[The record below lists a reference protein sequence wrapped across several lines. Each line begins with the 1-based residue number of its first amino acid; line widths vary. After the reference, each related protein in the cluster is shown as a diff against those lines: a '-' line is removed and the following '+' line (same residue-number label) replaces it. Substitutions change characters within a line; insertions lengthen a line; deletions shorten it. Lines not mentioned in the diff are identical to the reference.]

1 MFLEEGEGEGDEG
14 WRRLSPPKGKEE
26 EEGLQEEPE
35 EEDPE
40 ISLRGEMEG
49 PEEAGHGD
57 EGEGKDEHERQEPL
71 PVHPQE
77 AEDPSLRFLPIK
89 NEEDE
94 KDEEGDGD
102 IEPEGI
108 GI

>member
-26 EEGLQEEPE
+26 EEGLQEEPQE
-35 EEDPE
+35 ENPE

-57 EGEGKDEHERQEPL
+57 EGEGKDEHERQEP
-71 PVHPQE
+71 PR
-77 AEDPSLRFLPIK
+77 PSSGSGGPIPSFPSYK
-89 NEEDE
+89 ERGGR
-94 KDEEGDGD
+94 EG
-102 IEPEGI
+102 
-108 GI
+108 